1 MTNQLEAAILIF
13 VLFTAGIYL
22 CLSRRFLRILFGFL
36 MISNA
41 ANVVLIAISGDPTGR
56 PSGTVAADGSPGT
69 SVDPLPQALILTAIV
84 IGFAVAAYLTVLL
97 YRLYTDR
104 GAATMPS
111 LYADKAPGG
120 AVARETEDAT

>member
-1 MTNQLEAAILIF
+1 MTNQLEAALLVF

-36 MISNA
+36 ILSNA

-56 PSGTVAADGSPGT
+56 GSGTVDADGGALNRI
-69 SVDPLPQALILTAIV
+69 DPLPQALILTAIV
-84 IGFAVAAYLTVLL
+84 IGFAVASYLTVLL

-104 GAATMPS
+104 GAASMDT
-111 LYADKAPGG
+111 LYADEAPGG
-120 AVARETEDAT
+120 AVAKAKEDGL

>member
-1 MTNQLEAAILIF
+1 VTNQLEAALLVF

-36 MISNA
+36 ILSNA

-56 PSGTVAADGSPGT
+56 GSGTVDADGGALNRI
-69 SVDPLPQALILTAIV
+69 DPLPQALILTAIV
-84 IGFAVAAYLTVLL
+84 IGFAVASYLTVLL

-104 GAATMPS
+104 GAASMNT

-120 AVARETEDAT
+120 AVATAKEDGL